1 MATLSQLPTL
11 VPTHSPG
18 DLDIGRISFLNHIKS
33 HADNVK
39 ETADR
44 AVQLGAEA
52 EQTAAAAAYFEERA
66 LQLFKARRELESAT
80 QAINSREQYLLTR
93 FGGNKVIQCSDW

>member
-11 VPTHSPG
+11 VPTRSPG
-18 DLDIGRISFLNHIKS
+18 DLDIGRTSFLNHSRS

-39 ETADR
+39 DTADR

-52 EQTAAAAAYFEERA
+52 EETAAAAAYFEERA
-66 LQLFKARRELESAT
+66 LHLFKARRELEAAT
-80 QAINSREQYLLTR
+80 QAIKSKELYLLTR
-93 FGGNKVIQCSDW
+93 FGGNKVM